1 VSARDPYMAGAPP
14 GPGGSPID
22 KRCILPPVTAQRQLV
37 SDVLGLHVSVRRVLL
52 VNVDYSSLSF
62 QLNFF

>member
-1 VSARDPYMAGAPP
+1 MD
-14 GPGGSPID
+14 SPID

>member
-1 VSARDPYMAGAPP
+1 MCPHVTHDMQV
-14 GPGGSPID
+14 GSLID